1 MMCQW
6 RVISCNKGS
15 TLVRGV
21 DTGRGCACVGAGG
34 RWEISVST
42 AQFCCEPKTA
52 LKTKT
57 LVFKNILK
65 KDHRK
70 SVITQ
75 F

>member
-1 MMCQW
+1 ME
-6 RVISCNKGS
+6 GY
-15 TLVRGV
+15 
-21 DTGRGCACVGAGG
+21 ACVGGG
-34 RWEISVST
+34 SAWESSVLT